1 MSKTPQIF
9 LKAPEDFMPTMHV
22 ASCYITC
29 LGRLLLLKSA
39 PHKPFGG
46 SFSAPG
52 GKMEP
57 LETPLSTVIRE
68 TYEETGLMLD
78 PAQIKHRATFYV
90 RYPNLDFI
98 YHVFVLRLSD
108 LPAQI
113 ILSSR
118 EHVSYLWASAK
129 EVASLPLM
137 PAAYE
142 CFQSVYGKDLQGF
155 LETNS
160 EIN

>member
-1 MSKTPQIF
+1 MSKTHQIF
-9 LKAPEDFMPTMHV
+9 PRAPEDFEPTMHV
-22 ASCYITC
+22 ASCYISC
-29 LGRLLLLKSA
+29 HGRFLLLESA

-57 LETPLSTVIRE
+57 LETPLAAVIRE

-78 PAQIKHRATFYV
+78 PNQIEHHSTFYV

-98 YHVFVLRLSD
+98 YHVFILRLSD
-108 LPAQI
+108 LPSQI
-113 ILSSR
+113 TLSSS
-118 EHVSYLWASAK
+118 EHISYVWASPK

-142 CFQSVYGKDLQGF
+142 CFQIVYGKDLHGF
-155 LETNS
+155 LET
-160 EIN
+160 